1 MTRKSKARYGLKRT
15 YKINPTVKALR
26 SALFL
31 GLATAAAAPAAQAGT
46 CVKVVNQVICAG
58 DFTGTLDS
66 WNELSVVDPF
76 DPAIVELDANVTA
89 YAEAAVDAWNIDN
102 LTLINDGNLISE
114 SGVNNLGSMAAL
126 YAEST
131 DGSVD
136 FTNNGWIISNKGDTY
151 LSNYGASSGAVLDA
165 KYGITAVNNGLI
177 AGTSYDESDDA
188 YGLVARNHGSGD
200 VTITNNASGDIL
212 ARSNWDSDATGL
224 LADNWDGDITIVNDG
239 RVAAEADWWA
249 IGIQANASDDVTIS
263 VGATG
268 EVDVNGWAATG
279 IRASGG
285 DYSAIAVNNAGNIE
299 ATGVYAEGVS
309 IYGDFRST
317 VDVNNYGEILVE
329 GFGRATGVSINGNGI
344 DVAIDNFGT
353 IRAYGGDNGN
363 VGVYID
369 GMNNG
374 PTDYGSV
381 TLNNRGVI
389 YAGDKYSNNSVSN
402 PSYGDAAGVVAI
414 SGGDITITNAGSY
427 GSTVGIIAGTESGSA
442 FGVYAESL
450 AGDITIS
457 NGSVGETGKYSLGVI
472 GAVSD
477 MDYGTAMF
485 GGQVAGISAMT
496 GDGAVRVDNHGIV
509 FAGNGNYG
517 DAVGIRAAAYG
528 GGMFMPLALYSAPGD
543 VTVTNGGVVVAYAD
557 LGDATGIDAIS
568 DYGDITV
575 TNSGT
580 VRAGSDYFAGH
591 ATGVSAVTD
600 GDISIGNTGFIQ
612 ADSNQWNA
620 QGVYAST
627 SDGYGSIVVAN
638 TGSFD
643 DYGNIVA
650 GVIDVDGA
658 EWTAGI
664 AAYSGSGT
672 VTITNSG
679 LIDANSANDVSNG
692 IWTTSGS
699 GDITVT
705 NTGTGAILSNTG
717 SAAYSAWGI
726 DARSYAGG
734 DVTVTNNGTVD
745 VSGGYVYGINAA
757 AYGGGDVTV
766 SNGGDVFASASG
778 NDYGDAVG
786 ISAIGEGDLVSV
798 TNTGTVYATTD
809 TYSGNATGIF
819 AQMTGYGDIVVTNG
833 SAGRIDAYADANDGD
848 AFGIKTVMLGTGT
861 TTVTNYGD
869 IAGVYG
875 EGLYGD
881 DNAWGIHAEST
892 GGDINIAN
900 AGTGFIYA
908 YADEENGTG
917 IQANAGNAGNIDIV
931 NNGIVEV
938 YGNWYAYGIVA
949 NAGNGTI
956 DVTNTGSIDVYAD
969 GDDAF
974 GVKAAGYGDI
984 TIGNGGDITVT
995 AANTGYAYGIS
1006 AENGDSTSSAGIT
1019 VVNGYGA
1026 LISATAGYADEVA
1039 DAYGIKASHNGYGDI
1054 LIGNSGTVVA
1064 QSYDDAQA
1072 VWAYG
1077 NGDITVTNTASG
1089 KLYAESSADEAY
1101 GVYVWSNGDGDIA
1114 VTNAGDIE
1122 AATTG
1127 ESGDAYGVKAYAYG
1141 DGNTTIGNSGDITA
1155 SATGFASDAFGISV
1169 DAHNAGE
1176 GDITVTN
1183 AATGTIDASS
1193 AYGSATGIGIF
1204 ADMNTNLNNG
1214 GDVRVGNAGDILVQG
1229 NGSAAG
1235 IAVRIDPGSIYTPR
1249 QYGFCSPYTVCTDVY
1264 GNTVYGGFTGTQIVT
1279 QAPSNVAGEGGMDV
1293 TVYNT
1298 GSIDVNSDYSIA
1310 EGISIQMGEGDYTAF
1325 IFNAGDITASGD
1337 EDALGVNVRNN
1348 NYGDINFWSTSASTI
1363 DVTAGKYAQGIQA
1376 NAESGDIFVYS
1387 EGSITS
1393 AAGKYAGGIDASTG
1407 GDSQILNRA
1416 EIEVTADNAGNTF
1429 DGFADAQG
1437 IRSWGASGSLVASL
1451 GDITVVAN
1459 SDSGAGN
1466 NWVQAGGIS
1475 SASDFSTGSAS
1486 AFNNGDIS
1494 VTATSQYGTAYAEGI
1509 FSSGN
1514 GAGIVTGSGS
1524 SVTTSATG
1532 EDWSRTTGLWAH
1544 ANDYIALVY
1553 NEGIV
1558 SVSASTTDYGDA
1570 SATGIRADADLGDVR
1585 ITNEGAVTASAA
1597 IANANWFG
1605 AATGIDADT
1614 YNGDIDIN
1622 NTSTGTLTV
1631 TAQDYAAGISAYAD
1645 YGDVFVTNAAAIT
1658 VSATGYNGD
1667 AYGVYAE
1674 TGGGDTTV
1682 VNSAA
1687 ITVTAGDYAA
1697 GIYAYA
1703 NGGDASVT
1711 NTATGHVRATGDS
1724 ATGISVQSN
1733 NYGYDVTLNNA
1744 GKITVVGN
1752 DGDAYGAYVETDGY
1766 GTLSITSSGDITVTS
1781 DGYDTYAVGLYAQH
1795 EGYGEVNIVSGSKI
1809 TVNNN
1814 SDYGDAVGIKANS
1827 YDGSAMSITNSGTIV
1842 ANANNAYG
1850 FSVGIYS
1857 ENFGGYSTTITNSG
1871 SVKATGNYAWA
1882 IYHYGNDA
1890 DITNAASGKIFGVIA
1905 TDYGNDTFTNN
1916 GKWYATEGVNYVSE
1930 FQEGDDAIVNSATG
1944 KIYME
1949 DSVIDMGS
1957 ASQYGSNSFLNNGK
1971 VYVNGFANYVDMGT
1985 ATSVFT
1991 NNGNSLHFEDG
2002 AANDHLTI
2010 FGDFAGTGKIVVDAD
2025 GTSMLADRLYIDGD
2039 VVTNTANVIDVFMNE
2054 YPSLQDMID
2063 GEEIDVVAVTGTS
2076 LAANFDLGSVTVA
2089 EDSLFTVD
2097 VSLNKHINY
2106 SGTNDLFSLG
2116 FEVSGLSQSGVAVSS
2131 IAPAVQSLWHL
2142 GVGTVFQRQGT
2153 SRDGKGGASG
2163 NGMMSG
2169 FKDFNNAMEVADY
2182 QGASGV
2188 WLRAFT
2194 EDGAV
2199 SPDADR
2205 NFGMG
2210 GGQGFD
2216 LKNSG
2221 IEFGAGY
2228 AFNDQWTA
2236 GLLGGTSESS
2246 LRPDIGGRAKVNA
2259 DTFGGYVT
2267 YTPGNGFYAD
2277 FSYRSMDFDGT
2288 GNAGGDDFRFE
2299 GNADG
2304 YSLEVGYG
2312 FKTASGLIVEPQ
2324 FQYSTMDISLDALDY
2339 AQGDFELT
2347 DGNSSQMRA
2356 GVALRK
2362 TFQAGSGDWTPYAS
2376 LSFINETDASN
2387 NYLIGGVLTGN
2398 VDTSG
2403 NSTLVEAGA
2412 TAHYGNMV
2420 FSGGINWKDGG
2431 AYDSLFG
2438 GQVSVRFTW

>member
-31 GLATAAAAPAAQAGT
+31 GLATAAAAPAVQAGT

-58 DFTGTLDS
+58 DFNTTLDS

-76 DPAIVELDANVTA
+76 DPAIVELDADVSV
-89 YAEAAVDAWNIDN
+89 YAEGAVNAWNEDD
-102 LTLINDGNLISE
+102 LTLITEGTLIAEAGWSDLGWIY
-114 SGVNNLGSMAAL
+114 GVRADANNGSL
-126 YAEST
+126 
-131 DGSVD
+131 D
-136 FTNNGWIISNKGDTY
+136 FTNNGWVIADKDDGYWGYSGWAVGAY
-151 LSNYGASSGAVLDA
+151 LQADE
-165 KYGITAVNNGLI
+165 GITAVNNGLI
-177 AGTSYDESDDA
+177 AGTVVDDN
-188 YGLVARNHGSGD
+188 GFGVWARNFNSGD
-200 VTITNNASGDIL
+200 ISITNNASGDI
-212 ARSNWDSDATGL
+212 AAFSDWRSATGIY
-224 LADNWDGDITIVNDG
+224 AENRAGDITVVNDG
-239 RVAAEADWWA
+239 RVAAEAEDWA
-249 IGIQANASDDVTIS
+249 TGIHAEAYWGDVTIS
-263 VGATG
+263 VGAAG
-268 EVDVNGWAATG
+268 EVDVNGWTATG
-279 IRASGG
+279 IRAFSGDG
-285 DYSAIAVNNAGNIE
+285 NTITINNAGKIE
-299 ATGVYAEGVS
+299 ATGVYAEGAA
-309 IYGDFRST
+309 IYGDYRNT
-317 VDVNNYGEILVE
+317 VNVSNYGDILVE
-329 GFGRATGVSINGNGI
+329 GFSRAVGVNINGDGI
-344 DVAIDNFGT
+344 DVAIDNFDT

-363 VGVYID
+363 IGVYID

-374 PTDYGSV
+374 LTDYGSV

-389 YAGDKYSNNSVSN
+389 YAGEKYGNNSVGN
-402 PSYGDAAGVVAI
+402 ASYGDAAGVVAI

-427 GSTVGIIAGTESGSA
+427 GSMVGIIAGTESGSA
-442 FGVYAESL
+442 FGVYAESF

-496 GDGAVRVDNHGIV
+496 GDGAVRVDNHGVV

-580 VRAGSDYFAGH
+580 VRAGSDYFAGQ
-591 ATGVSAVTD
+591 ATGVSAVTE
-600 GDISIGNTGFIQ
+600 GDINIGNTGLIQ

-620 QGVYAST
+620 RGVYAST
-627 SDGYGSIVVAN
+627 YDGYGSVVIAN

-664 AAYSGSGT
+664 AAYSSSGT

-679 LIDANSANDVSNG
+679 LIDAHSDNDVSNG
-692 IWTTSGS
+692 IWTTSES

-705 NTGTGAILSNTG
+705 NTGTGLIRSNTG

-766 SNGGDVFASASG
+766 TNRGEVLASASG

-798 TNTGTVYATTD
+798 TNTGIVYATTD
-809 TYSGNATGIF
+809 TNSGNATGIF

-881 DNAWGIHAEST
+881 DNAWGIHAESM
-892 GGDINIAN
+892 GGDINITN

-917 IQANAGNAGNIDIV
+917 IQANAGKVGNIDIV

-1006 AENGDSTSSAGIT
+1006 AENGDAASSAGIT
-1019 VVNGYGA
+1019 IVNAYGA

-1039 DAYGIKASHNGYGDI
+1039 DSYGIKASHNGYGDI

-1122 AATTG
+1122 AVTTG
-1127 ESGDAYGVKAYAYG
+1127 ESGDAYGVKAYANG

-1155 SATGFASDAFGISV
+1155 SAAGFASDAFGISV
-1169 DAHNAGE
+1169 DANNAGY

-1183 AATGTIDASS
+1183 AATGTVDASS

-1204 ADMNTNLNNG
+1204 ADMNTNLNDG
-1214 GDVRVGNAGDILVQG
+1214 GDVIVGNAGDILVQSY
-1229 NGSAAG
+1229 GSAAG
-1235 IAVRIDPGSIYTPR
+1235 VAVRIDPGSIYTPR
-1249 QYGFCSPYTVCTDVY
+1249 QYGFCNAYTVCTDVY
-1264 GNTVYGGFTGTQIVT
+1264 GNTVYGGFTGVQIVT
-1279 QAPSNVAGEGGMDV
+1279 QAPSNVVGEGGMDV
-1293 TVYNT
+1293 TVTNT

-1310 EGISIQMGEGDYTAF
+1310 EGISIQMGEGDYTALV
-1325 IFNAGDITASGD
+1325 FNSGDITVSGD
-1337 EDALGVNVRNN
+1337 GDALGVNARNN
-1348 NYGDINFWSTSASTI
+1348 NYGDIGIWASSASTI

-1376 NAESGDIFVYS
+1376 NAESGDVYVYS
-1387 EGSITS
+1387 EGSIAS
-1393 AAGKYAGGIDASTG
+1393 AAGKYAGGIDAWTNGQSWIRNTG
-1407 GDSQILNRA
+1407 DID
-1416 EIEVTADNAGNTF
+1416 VTADNTGNF
-1429 DGFADAQG
+1429 EDGDADAQG
-1437 IRSWGASGSLVASL
+1437 IRSWGAERSWVINS
-1451 GDITVVAN
+1451 GDITVQA
-1459 SDSGAGN
+1459 STDSY
-1466 NWVQAGGIS
+1466 GGIFGDDAWAS
-1475 SASDFSTGSAS
+1475 GIISASDFSTGSSGVYSDA
-1486 AFNNGDIS
+1486 DIA
-1494 VTATSQYGTAYAEGI
+1494 VTATSQYGSAYAEGI
-1509 FSSGN
+1509 FSRGN
-1514 GAGIVTGSGS
+1514 SAWIVTATGS
-1524 SVTTSATG
+1524 SVITSATG
-1532 EDWSRTTGLWAH
+1532 EDWSRTTGLWANG
-1544 ANDYIALVY
+1544 NDGYAGVY
-1553 NEGIV
+1553 NEGILT
-1558 SVSASTTDYGDA
+1558 VSASTTGYGDA
-1570 SATGIRADADLGDVR
+1570 SAIGIRADADLGDVW
-1585 ITNEGAVTASAA
+1585 ITNEGAVTASATVA
-1597 IANANWFG
+1597 YANWFG

-1622 NTSTGTLTV
+1622 NKSTGTLTV

-1703 NGGDASVT
+1703 NVGDASVT

-1795 EGYGEVNIVSGSKI
+1795 EGYGDVNIVSGSKI

-1814 SDYGDAVGIKANS
+1814 SDYGDAVGIKA
-1827 YDGSAMSITNSGTIV
+1827 YADGGTISVNNSGTIV

-2116 FEVSGLSQSGVAVSS
+2116 FEVSGLTPSGVAATS

-2169 FKDFNNAMEVADY
+2169 FKDFNNAMQVADY

-2277 FSYRSMDFDGT
+2277 FTYRSMDFDGT

-2403 NSTLVEAGA
+2403 NSTLVEGGA